1 VQAAAHGLAGA
12 ESLSLDTESMASANL
27 DLVRS
32 IFADWEHGDFS
43 SVEWAHPDI
52 EWVMADGPVP
62 GCWKGP
68 VGMTEGWREFRGA
81 WEEYR
86 FEAQDYRELDGERV
100 LVLGRFTGR
109 GKASGLE
116 FGQMRSKAARLFHV
130 RGGKVRRLVIYLD
143 RERALVE
150 LGLAPETGTPGS

>member
-1 VQAAAHGLAGA
+1 MQAAAHGLAGA
-12 ESLSLDTESMASANL
+12 EPLSLDTESMASANL

-32 IFADWEHGDFS
+32 ICAAWEPT
-43 SVEWAHPDI
+43 AR
-52 EWVMADGPVP
+52 
-62 GCWKGP
+62 KGL
-68 VGMTEGWREFRGA
+68 VGMTEGWREFRSA

-130 RGGKVRRLVIYLD
+130 RGGKVTRLVIYLD

-150 LGLAPETGTPGS
+150 LGLAPETNTPGS